1 MRCYVKGRI
10 KTVSDTIA
18 IDYIEVKKDGKLFVL
33 DWDETELG
41 FDDDF
46 DKNGYRTFS
55 GRLKGIKFNDEYAN
69 GKLNEI
75 KGAVLMNMQF
85 YIADEDFVLNDLILD
100 IVQLDDEGNLYSFDT
115 IDPYLYLC
123 HVIH

>member
-18 IDYIEVKKDGKLFVL
+18 IDYIEAKKDGKIFVL

-55 GRLKGIKFNDEYAN
+55 GRLKGIKFDDEYAN
-69 GKLNEI
+69 GRLKEI
-75 KGAVLMNMQF
+75 KGAVLTNIQF
-85 YIADEDFVLNDLILD
+85 YIADEDFVINDLRLD
-100 IVQLDDEGNLYSFDT
+100 IVQLDDEGNLYDFDT
-115 IDPYLYLC
+115 DNSYTG
-123 HVIH
+123 HVVYY

>member
-18 IDYIEVKKDGKLFVL
+18 IDYIEVKKHGKLFVL

-75 KGAVLMNMQF
+75 KGSVLMNMQF

-100 IVQLDDEGNLYSFDT
+100 IVQLDDEGNLYSFDM